1 MRVSKTGR
9 SLRVVFAASALALA
23 TAAPALAVVE
33 NVQCN
38 WFGGNCRGQW
48 NHGYTSTTVWSHYL
62 QYDLTHASSS
72 YGTTPDGVQRG
83 NASPCMYPNNWSYS
97 SLDNVTTGRQAY
109 YRNC

>member
-1 MRVSKTGR
+1 
-9 SLRVVFAASALALA
+9 
-23 TAAPALAVVE
+23 VVE

-48 NHGYTSTTVWSHYL
+48 NHDYTSTTVWSHYL